1 MAGLFDTLAA
11 QSAMS
16 RRGLLAFVKRRAY
29 FAFHF
34 DDIMRVNNVRN
45 AWKIQHPDAPE
56 MRSFQ
61 DSSLWESRKLENED
75 TLKRLMREGVQY
87 TSAVCVLAGRDTWSR
102 RWVRYEIARA
112 VIDNRGLLTVHLNG
126 IRHHQSRMAD
136 GNGMNPLHF
145 MGVGKLP
152 NLNHLSPSR
161 YALFE
166 FHSGVWHRY
175 QDHSAE
181 VDLPRY
187 LPDPELGY
195 VTPLSAG
202 TAEYDY
208 AAQNGSTHI
217 GSWIDTAAQ
226 AVGR

>member
-1 MAGLFDTLAA
+1 MAGLFDT
-11 QSAMS
+11 QTAMS
-16 RRGLLAFVKRRAY
+16 RRGLHAFVKRRAY

-34 DDIMRVNNVRN
+34 DDVMRVNNVRN
-45 AWKIQHPDAPE
+45 AWKIDHPDAPN

-61 DSSLWESRKLENED
+61 DSSLWETRKLENED

-87 TSAVCVLAGRDTWSR
+87 TSAVCVLAGKDTWSR

-126 IRHHQSRMAD
+126 LRHHQTRMPD

-152 NLNHLSPSR
+152 AMNHLSPPR

-166 FHSGVWHRY
+166 FHSGSWNRY
-175 QDHSAE
+175 QDHLAV
-181 VDLPRY
+181 VDLPSY
-187 LPDPELGY
+187 LPDPAPGH
-195 VTPLSAG
+195 VSRLSFGA
-202 TAEYDY
+202 AEYDY
-208 AAQNGSTHI
+208 ATQNGNTNI
-217 GSWIDTAAQ
+217 GAWIDAAAQ

>member
-1 MAGLFDTLAA
+1 MAGLFDSLIA
-11 QSAMS
+11 QSGTS

-34 DDIMRVNNVRN
+34 DDIMRVNNVRK
-45 AWKIQHPDAPE
+45 AWCIHHPDAPQ

-61 DSSLWESRKLENED
+61 DSSLWERRKLESD
-75 TLKRLMREGVQY
+75 DSLKRLMREGVQY
-87 TSAVCVLAGRDTWSR
+87 TSAVCVLAGTDTWSR

-126 IRHHQSRMAD
+126 LRHHQTRMPEL
-136 GNGMNPLHF
+136 NGENPLHF

-152 NLNHLSPSR
+152 VANYLAPPR

-166 FHSGVWHRY
+166 NHSGGWYRY
-175 QDHSAE
+175 QDHYAE

-187 LPDPELGY
+187 LPDPAPGY
-195 VTPLSAG
+195 VTPLSSGA
-202 TAEYDY
+202 AEYDY
-208 AAQNGSTHI
+208 ATQNGSTNI
-217 GSWIDTAAQ
+217 GAWIDAAAQ